1 MHGSSLI
8 GPLISCTIFIAVET
22 DMYMFREIEM
32 TSIYRKLETLYPEND
47 YTGKNRI

>member
-1 MHGSSLI
+1 M
-8 GPLISCTIFIAVET
+8 AVET

-47 YTGKNRI
+47 YTGKNRIFLKCLVTEFENRDFCI